1 MRAALAV
8 AFAVLLASPALAATG
23 GTLRYDLPDDV
34 DSTDPALAYFA
45 HSWQVEYATCLKL
58 VNYPDANGPR
68 GSTLVPEA
76 ATSLPRVSNG
86 GRTYDFTVSAPWTR
100 FSNGERVGPESFAH
114 AIERVLD
121 PRMQSPGAQF
131 VADLVGAQARLA
143 GEAQSL
149 PGVRVN
155 GRHLRITLTQ
165 PTPDFLARIAMP
177 FFCAVPA
184 DLPVDPT
191 GVTPAAA
198 GPYYIA
204 ARTPNRSLTLRRNPY
219 YKGTRPRN
227 PATIEFVVGNS
238 IEATR
243 LRIEKGETDTGLFPA
258 AAAAELGK
266 KYGVNKGRFWVKP
279 MLNIWYLAFNHD
291 RPLFGP
297 GGGAGNVAL
306 KRAVNVALD
315 RHALLIQAGAYFG
328 RRTDQMLPPGVPG
341 FRDVDLYPTVKPP
354 DLARAKRLAAGR
366 TRDGH
371 AVLYT
376 FNLGFGPLWGQVVAY
391 DLKQIGLDVEVKAFS
406 PIVASAKAST
416 RGEPFDMVLFGWVAD
431 YPDPYD
437 FLNVLL
443 SGDTLGEAH
452 NTNLAYFDDAG
463 FNRKLRAASLLNGD
477 ARYATYG
484 SLDAELMRDAAP
496 VAPIANSNNLVFV
509 SKRVGCFTY
518 SNVYSVDLAAL
529 CLR

>member
-1 MRAALAV
+1 M
-8 AFAVLLASPALAATG
+8 LASPALAAPG

-34 DSTDPALAYFA
+34 DFTDPALAYFS

-58 VNYPDANGPR
+58 LNYPDANGAR

-76 ATSLPRVSNG
+76 AKGLPRVSNG

-100 FSNGERVGPESFAH
+100 FSNGERVGPQSFAH

-131 VADLVGAQARLA
+131 VADIVGAPARLA

-149 PGVRVN
+149 PGVRVQ
-155 GRHLRITLTQ
+155 GTHLLITLTR

-177 FFCAVPA
+177 FFCAVPR

-204 ARTPNRSLTLRRNPY
+204 ARTPNRSLTLRHNPY
-219 YKGTRPRN
+219 YHGTRPHN
-227 PATIEFVVGNS
+227 PSTVEFVVGNS

-243 LRIEKGETDTGLFPA
+243 LRIEKGETDTGLFPPA
-258 AAAAELGK
+258 ASADLGR
-266 KYGVNKGRFWVKP
+266 KYGVNERRFWVKP
-279 MLNIWYLAFNHD
+279 VLSLWYLAFNHD
-291 RPLFGP
+291 RPLFKTGGP
-297 GGGAGNVAL
+297 AGNVAL
-306 KRAVNVALD
+306 TRAVNFALD
-315 RHALLIQAGAYFG
+315 RHALLLQAGAYFG
-328 RRTDQMLPPGVPG
+328 RRTDQVLPPGMPG
-341 FRDVDLYPTVKPP
+341 YREADLYPTVKPP
-354 DLARAKRLAAGR
+354 DLARAKKLAAGR
-366 TRDGH
+366 TGDGH

-376 FNLGFGPLWGQVVAY
+376 YSIGFGPLWGQVVAY
-391 DLKQIGLDVEVKAFS
+391 DLKQLGLDVSVT
-406 PIVASAKAST
+406 PLPPTVLGAKLGT
-416 RGEPFDMVLFGWVAD
+416 RGEPFDIGVFGWSAD

-443 SGDTLGEAH
+443 SGDGLGEA
-452 NTNLAYFDDAG
+452 NNVNVSYFDDPV
-463 FNRKLRAASLLNGD
+463 FNRRLRAASLLSGD

-484 SLDAELMRDAAP
+484 SLDAQLMRDAAP
-496 VAPIANSNNLVFV
+496 IAPIANSNNLVFV

-529 CLR
+529 CVS